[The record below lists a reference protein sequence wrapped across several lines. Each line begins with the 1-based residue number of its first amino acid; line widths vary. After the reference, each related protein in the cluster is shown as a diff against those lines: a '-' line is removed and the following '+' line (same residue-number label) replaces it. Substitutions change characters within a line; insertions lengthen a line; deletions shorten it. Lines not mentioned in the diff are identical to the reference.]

1 MGRYP
6 VILQALLRIR
16 YEKLAALQGYPPLA
30 QKLAEYSFPKALK
43 ATPYE

>member
-6 VILQALLRIR
+6 VNLQALLRIR

-30 QKLAEYSFPKALK
+30 QRLEEHFVPKALK
-43 ATPYE
+43 ARPYE